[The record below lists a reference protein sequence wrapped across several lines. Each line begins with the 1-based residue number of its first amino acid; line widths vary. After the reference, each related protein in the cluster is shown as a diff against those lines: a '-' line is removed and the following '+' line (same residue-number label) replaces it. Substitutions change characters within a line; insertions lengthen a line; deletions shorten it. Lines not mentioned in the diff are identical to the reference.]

1 MHGYAALTC
10 AGRICAAGYVNFCP
24 MSIDEKPSKY
34 SNMLATAIHEA
45 RAVHSV
51 RAPWVVHEHPKYSRQ
66 HACGGAPR
74 RLRGQVAPLGVQMM
88 QQMMDVS
95 CGMRPTRGVRHAT
108 DTCHAACNMQH
119 ATYLA
124 RFCRR

>member
-51 RAPWVVHEHPKYSRQ
+51 RAPWVYTSTLNT
-66 HACGGAPR
+66 AGSMLAAA
-74 RLRGQVAPLGVQMM
+74 LRGA
-88 QQMMDVS
+88 S
-95 CGMRPTRGVRHAT
+95 EAKWRRW
-108 DTCHAACNMQH
+108 AC
-119 ATYLA
+119 
-124 RFCRR
+124 R